1 MSDHFGALCIKGLKN
16 QNNSLHERALR
27 LVYNDFK
34 SSFHQ
39 LLEKDNSVTIHQRN
53 LQILAV
59 EIFKVHNNITPEI
72 IKDVFELKNHQYN
85 FRRDLRLQ
93 RRNVRSSHQRCS
105 VKKMFLENS
114 QNSQKNTCAR
124 VSFLKGLQASG
135 LQLY

>member
-1 MSDHFGALCIKGLKN
+1 MSDQFGTLYIKGLKN

-53 LQILAV
+53 LQILAI

-93 RRNVRSSHQRCS
+93 RRNVRNSHQRCS
-105 VKKMFLENS
+105 VKKVFLENS
-114 QNSQKNTCAR
+114 QNSLKNTCAR
-124 VSFLKGLQASG
+124 VSFLKRLQASG